1 MPPTPHIIIIAE
13 AGVNH
18 NGSLERAL
26 ELVEVARTSGAD
38 IVKFQTFRADRL
50 ASGNAP
56 KAQYQETVTGTGE
69 SQQAML
75 KRLEL
80 DEAAHK
86 TLLNRCHDRGIE
98 FLSSPFDLESVDLLV
113 HSLGLQ
119 RLKLSSGELT
129 NAPLLLKIARFGVP
143 VILSTGMAT
152 LGDIEAALGVL
163 AFGYSYPA
171 TASPSEQSFQAAYA
185 SSAGRLSLEQ
195 KVVLLHCTTEY
206 PAPYAEVHLRCLE
219 TMRQA
224 FGLPVGFSDHTPG
237 IAVSV
242 AAAALG
248 AVMIEKHFTLD
259 KGLPGPDHQASL
271 DPNELRQLVA
281 SVRVVEQALGQPEK
295 HPQASELG
303 NMQVARKS
311 LVAAGPI
318 AAGELFTPL
327 NLTTKRPGN
336 GISPMRYWDYLGKQA
351 VQPYDKDALIS

>member
-1 MPPTPHIIIIAE
+1 MPHTSHVTIIAE

-26 ELVEVARTSGAD
+26 ELVEVARTAGAD
-38 IVKFQTFRADRL
+38 IVKFQTFKADRL
-50 ASGNAP
+50 ASGTAP
-56 KAQYQETVTGTGE
+56 KAQYQETMTGTNE

-86 TLLNRCHDRGIE
+86 TLLTRCHDRGIE

-113 HSLGLQ
+113 HDLGLQ

-129 NAPLLLKIARFGVP
+129 NAPLLLKIARAGVP

-163 AFGYSYPA
+163 AFGYSCPI
-171 TASPSEQSFQAAYA
+171 TASPSEQAFQSAYT
-185 SSAGRLSLEQ
+185 SPAGRLSLKQ

-206 PAPYAEVHLRCLE
+206 PAPYAEVHLHCLE
-219 TMRQA
+219 TIRQA

-237 IAVSV
+237 IVVSIAAV
-242 AAAALG
+242 ALG
-248 AVMIEKHFTLD
+248 AVIIEKHFTLD

-271 DPNELRQLVA
+271 DPTELFQLVA
-281 SVRVVEQALGQPEK
+281 AVRVVEQSLGQAEK
-295 HPQASELG
+295 HPQASELA

-311 LVAAGPI
+311 LVAAAPI
-318 AAGELFTPL
+318 AAGELFTL
-327 NLTTKRPGN
+327 QNLTTKRPGN
-336 GISPMRYWDYLGKQA
+336 GISPMRYWDYLGKKA
-351 VQPYDKDALIS
+351 VRRYDKDDLIS